1 MAANVQIPGYAK
13 TLMAIAAIFMPVF
26 LILPFFFWGNE
37 NNSIELG
44 EANIQRGRLA
54 PIGRLTI
61 ASDSAAADTASS
73 AAAFDPVATYN
84 NVCAACHATGLLNAP
99 KFGEPAGWQAKISER
114 GGIDALI
121 QQGIQGIGGM
131 PAKGGASISDEN
143 FAIAVKYML
152 ANSGIEV
159 DYQAPGAEGGE
170 SATPENNTESATP
183 ENQTET
189 APADSASADNSDVA
203 AANTESK
210 PDSATPENQTEE
222 AAAPAD
228 SAPANNN
235 DAAAANTESKPD
247 SATPEN
253 QNETAPA
260 DSAPADNNDA
270 AAANTESKPDSAT
283 PENQTEEAAAP
294 ADSTPAQTVESTTES
309 KES

>member
-189 APADSASADNSDVA
+189 APADSAPANNNDAD

-210 PDSATPENQTEE
+210 PDSATPENQTET
-222 AAAPAD
+222 APAD
-228 SAPANNN
+228 SAPADNS
-235 DAAAANTESKPD
+235 DAAATNTESKPD

-253 QNETAPA
+253 
-260 DSAPADNNDA
+260 
-270 AAANTESKPDSAT
+270 
-283 PENQTEEAAAP
+283 
-294 ADSTPAQTVESTTES
+294 
-309 KES
+309 